1 MYHTNLLRED
11 MERFNEWWFSGRIR
25 KDLALPFKRHD
36 FPRVME
42 SLKGRQI
49 LLVTGLRR
57 VGKTTLM
64 YQAIEKLLETVDP
77 DKILYFSFDESAVNP
92 KEVLEFYEKKILMK
106 PLEEVNRAF
115 VFFDEVQY
123 AENWPSVL
131 KQFYD
136 LYPNLKFFVFGSSSL
151 LLSREAVEKLA
162 GRFFFLK
169 LKPLTFSEFL
179 ELKGV
184 KTDKM
189 EIFSRRIDAYFHDY
203 LRKSGF
209 PEIVDWESEARI
221 VEYIKNSVV
230 DRVTLRDVPLI
241 FKTRNMT
248 LMGNI
253 VKLILS
259 SPGSIININSLSRTW
274 GESKITISNYLKF
287 LEVSLL
293 IRPLSNF
300 RPSFLSSSRKLK
312 KYYPVTPSMVF
323 SNSQQIFES
332 KIGAVLETYVV
343 NALDAEHYFRTGRKE
358 INIILKDKE
367 LLPIEV
373 KETVNEEDISKFSKL
388 VRYVNAGKG
397 VIVSLNQEVKREN
410 VKVIP
415 AYMVEFLLNR
425 VKQ

>member
-1 MYHTNLLRED
+1 
-11 MERFNEWWFSGRIR
+11 
-25 KDLALPFKRHD
+25 
-36 FPRVME
+36 
-42 SLKGRQI
+42 
-49 LLVTGLRR
+49 
-57 VGKTTLM
+57 
-64 YQAIEKLLETVDP
+64 
-77 DKILYFSFDESAVNP
+77 
-92 KEVLEFYEKKILMK
+92 MK
-106 PLEEVNRAF
+106 PLEEVNGAF

-248 LMGNI
+248 LMANI

-332 KIGAVLETYVV
+332 KIGAVLEAYVV
-343 NALDAEHYFRTGRKE
+343 NALDAEYYFRTGRKE